1 MVFGSGESGCEW
13 CCNSGVGSGE
23 TGARGDD
30 VILETPLAAD
40 CMGHAKALAIVS
52 LLLLLLLLLL
62 LDLAVV
68 WLAAIIALFIEL
80 WPGITSSDATLVD
93 QLLDARGPVGNSG
106 S

>member
-1 MVFGSGESGCEW
+1 M
-13 CCNSGVGSGE
+13 
-23 TGARGDD
+23 
-30 VILETPLAAD
+30 ILETPLAAD

-52 LLLLLLLLLL
+52 LLLLLLLLL
-62 LDLAVV
+62 DLAVV

-80 WPGITSSDATLVD
+80 WPGTTSSDATLVD

>member
-1 MVFGSGESGCEW
+1 M
-13 CCNSGVGSGE
+13 
-23 TGARGDD
+23 
-30 VILETPLAAD
+30 ILEIPLAAD
-40 CMGHAKALAIVS
+40 CMGHGKTLAIVS
-52 LLLLLLLLLL
+52 LLLLLL